1 MDTTISKGN
10 RNSVSQNFFFYKYTP
25 TKMQICT
32 RMFTEIVFINKIV
45 FKFVEI
51 SVCFKLTAN
60 L

>member
-1 MDTTISKGN
+1 
-10 RNSVSQNFFFYKYTP
+10 
-25 TKMQICT
+25 MQICT